1 MLAQVKRAWQSFTKS
16 ILLGESSLST
26 NPTTLTATM
35 AVNGTGSAVQ
45 PKSPVILDVVVV
57 GAGISGLATAI
68 SSALSG
74 HNVTVFESAKEL
86 LEVSCFALASWS
98 RQVRLNA

>member
-1 MLAQVKRAWQSFTKS
+1 MFEQVKRAWQSLTKS
-16 ILLGESSLST
+16 ILLGDNTVSIATVKTE
-26 NPTTLTATM
+26 TM
-35 AVNGTGSAVQ
+35 AVNGTNGSGIQ
-45 PKSPVILDVVVV
+45 PRSPVKLDVIVV

-86 LEVSCFALASWS
+86 LEV
-98 RQVRLNA
+98 R